1 MSGTLAL
8 IGSGNV
14 GGAIAKL
21 AVDAGWTVVLSNSR
35 GPETLAELVASLG
48 DRATAATAEEAVA
61 KSDLVVVSVPLLAY
75 RNLPADQLAGKIVI
89 DAINYYPQR
98 DGDIAE
104 LESGEL
110 TESGLLQRALPGAR
124 VVKAFNNIVFRHL
137 ADLPRPSGSPD
148 RATLPIAG
156 DDESAKAEVTRLL
169 DDLGFDALDYG
180 TLADSWRSERDMP
193 AYVAPYHEPAPE
205 GLDLQEYAGWVYLTA
220 AAAPASAEKIS
231 ALLASATRET
241 TAHEAVD
248 ISRF

>member
-21 AVDAGWTVVLSNSR
+21 AVDAGWNVVLSNSR

-48 DRATAATAEEAVA
+48 ERATAATTEEAVA
-61 KSDLVVVSVPLLAY
+61 TGDLVVVSVPLFAY
-75 RNLPADQLAGKIVI
+75 RDLPAEQLNGKIVI
-89 DAINYYPQR
+89 DAMNYYPQR
-98 DGDIAE
+98 DGQIAE

-110 TESGLLQRALPGAR
+110 TASGLLQRALPGAR

-137 ADLPRPSGSPD
+137 AELPRPSGAPD

-156 DDESAKAEVTRLL
+156 DDDAAKAEVTRLM
-169 DDLGFDALDYG
+169 DALGFDALDYG
-180 TLADSWRSERDMP
+180 TLAESWRSERDMP
-193 AYVAPYHEPAPE
+193 AYVVPYHEAAPE

-220 AAAPASAEKIS
+220 AAAPASAERIS
-231 ALLASATRET
+231 ALLEAATRQ